1 MGVVARSVNR
11 ITAVEQ
17 QNNNSNR
24 VSVYVDGEY
33 RLGCSAKLIH
43 QHNLKVGDVLD
54 EQQISRLED
63 AEGLSQAKAAALRLL
78 GYRARTVVDL
88 TKRLQHKHK
97 FAEHTIAEVVAWL
110 IERGYLDDTRYA
122 RERLDYLLSTN
133 KMGRVGLV
141 AKLTSEGVHRA
152 LAQEMVDGTVSA
164 EQEEQWA
171 RQLAVRRASRMQG
184 KEWQKV
190 KRSVHAYLR
199 RRGFDGELIWAAL
212 EAIEPD
218 DDLD

>member
-1 MGVVARSVNR
+1 MGVVSRSVNR
-11 ITAVEQ
+11 ITAIEQ
-17 QNNNSNR
+17 QKNNSSR

-33 RLGCSAKLIH
+33 RLGCSAKLIG
-43 QHNLKVGDVLD
+43 QHHLKVGEMLD

-63 AEGLSQAKAAALRLL
+63 AEELSQAKAAALRLL
-78 GYRARTVVDL
+78 GYRARTVADL

-97 FAEHTIAEVVAWL
+97 FAEHTIAEVGAWL

-122 RERLDYLLSTN
+122 RERLEYLLRTN

-141 AKLTSEGVHRA
+141 AKLASEGVQRA
-152 LAQEMVDGTVSA
+152 LAQEMVDNAVSA
-164 EQEEQWA
+164 EQERQWA
-171 RQLAVRRASRMQG
+171 RQLAEQRASRMQG

-190 KRSVHAYLR
+190 KRSVHASLQ
-199 RRGFDGELIWAAL
+199 RRGFDSELIWAAL

-218 DDLD
+218 DDFD